1 MKTNFKVKNG
11 RLMLNGKRYLEMN
24 YTERTLFE
32 TFINYKKQQF
42 FDLKVLRKKIGLCI
56 FTVSIL
62 NQIL

>member
-11 RLMLNGKRYLEMN
+11 RLTLNGKRYLEMN
-24 YTERTLFE
+24 YTERSLFE

>member
-11 RLMLNGKRYLEMN
+11 RLTLNGKRYLEMN

-42 FDLKVLRKKIGLCI
+42 FDLKVLRKKIGFCI

-62 NQIL
+62 NQFL